1 MVASFEAC
9 ETSDYLLNE
18 GGGFPDFDFILLAE
32 ISSTS
37 ISIVFLFENILIVL
51 IAKRFILF

>member
-9 ETSDYLLNE
+9 ETSGYLLNE
-18 GGGFPDFDFILLAE
+18 DGGFPDFDFVLLAE
-32 ISSTS
+32 IPSALVS
-37 ISIVFLFENILIVL
+37 IAFLFENILIDL